1 MASISDVEEFLSL
14 ENGLSTV
21 STVQV
26 DGKILSSVVNCG
38 LIPHPIDSS
47 PCVAFVSGGSA
58 ARLKHIARGSE
69 ITVSVR
75 RGWKWV
81 AVSGKGNL
89 YGPRTLF
96 EDSDD
101 ESLRL
106 LLRDVFIAAGGTHEN
121 FDEYDQVMATERRVV
136 VCISIDRI
144 IGNT

>member
-1 MASISDVEEFLSL
+1 MVSFSDVKEFLSL

-21 STVQV
+21 STVQA
-26 DGKILSSVVNCG
+26 DGRILSSVINCG
-38 LIPHPIDSS
+38 IVPDPIDSS
-47 PCVAFVSGGSA
+47 LCVAFVSVSGA
-58 ARLKHIARGSE
+58 ARLKHIERGSE

-81 AVSGKGNL
+81 AVSGKANL
-89 YGPRTLF
+89 YGPRNLSEGF
-96 EDSDD
+96 DD

-106 LLRDVFIAAGGTHEN
+106 LLREVFIAAGGTHEN
-121 FDEYDQVMATERRVV
+121 FDEYDQVMSTEQRVV